1 MLVAT
6 SLMERFTP
14 RFFNANFCEAASRDG
29 WQAYRGEIALKE
41 GEVADAQ
48 GRRKPPVNVLKQVI
62 LLTAGDEL
70 KLVAGSLDELQE
82 YPLIEETFGDA
93 LKAGT
98 TAVLFTVNIPEPFQ
112 TTVNGATLYFIPMV
126 QGMVWTEL
134 ADLVALEKSDF
145 KGQSAADKVVTLY
158 DAVATHDF
166 KLPPSTLEAALATT
180 NDARRE
186 NHGAI

>member
-6 SLMERFTP
+6 SLMEQYSP
-14 RFFNANFCEAASRDG
+14 LFFNANFCEAATRAA
-29 WQAYRGEIALKE
+29 WQAYRGELALVE
-41 GEVADAQ
+41 GEIADAQ

-62 LLTAGDEL
+62 LLTAGDSL

-82 YPLIEETFGDA
+82 FPYFLDKFGAA
-93 LKAGT
+93 LVEGST
-98 TAVLFTVNIPEPFQ
+98 VVLFTVNIPEPFQ
-112 TTVNGATLYFIPMV
+112 TTIQGARVCFIPMV

-134 ADLVALEKSDF
+134 ADLVALEKGDF
-145 KGQSAADKVVTLY
+145 KGQSAADKVVTLF

-166 KLPPSTLEAALATT
+166 KLPASTVEAALQTT